1 MNRLGLII
9 SPLCLSRKQTDIVAN
24 KKNSDER
31 LIVVAR
37 RPGQRRKLI
46 VAAALVLLLIAML
59 FYYIGFVAS
68 LRIQGEARE
77 QNLILQQQLAELKLS
92 YSESRREA
100 AQAQVALR
108 IDKKATEQVRQLILE
123 LEQQLS
129 EQKEEITFYKGL
141 MAPSEKEKGLGIR
154 SWELEYSGD
163 GRYEYRLTVQ
173 QLAAVH
179 RLVKGYVSI
188 NVVGMQNGEQQVH
201 SLRNLSQQ
209 VKDEKIKLRFKYF
222 QMLSG
227 EFNLPAGFKAQRVDI
242 VAHSSGKKPQIVE
255 RSFDWLVQ
263 EN

>member
-1 MNRLGLII
+1 M
-9 SPLCLSRKQTDIVAN
+9 AN

-31 LIVVAR
+31 MIVVAH

-46 VAAALVLLLIAML
+46 VAVALVALAIAML
-59 FYYIGFVAS
+59 FYYLGFVAS

-77 QNLILQQQLAELKLS
+77 QNLIFQQDLAELKES
-92 YSESRREA
+92 YAESRREA
-100 AQAQVALR
+100 AQAQVASR
-108 IDKKATEQVRQLILE
+108 IDRKATEQVRQLILE
-123 LEQQLS
+123 LEQQLA

-141 MAPSEKEKGLGIR
+141 MAPSEKERGLGIR

-173 QLAAVH
+173 QLATVH
-179 RLVKGYVSI
+179 RLLKGYVSI
-188 NVVGMQNGEQQVH
+188 NVLGLRNGEQQVH
-201 SLRNLSQQ
+201 SLRDLSQQ

-222 QMLSG
+222 QVLSG
-227 EFNLPAGFKAQRVDI
+227 EFDLPAGFEAQRVDI
-242 VAHSSGKKPQIVE
+242 VAHSSGKKPQSIE